1 MQKLNSKA
9 QLNWILL
16 RGLLAFAL
24 GAGVVITREMDAS
37 AWLVVTAVP
46 AALTAFNVWRWRR
59 SRMAANDPA
68 F

>member
-1 MQKLNSKA
+1 MQKLNSNA
-9 QLNWILL
+9 QRNWILL
-16 RGLLAFAL
+16 RGLIAFAL
-24 GAGVVITREMDAS
+24 GAGVVLTRDMDPS
-37 AWLVVTAVP
+37 AWLVVIGVP

>member
-1 MQKLNSKA
+1 MQTQHPKA

-16 RGLLAFAL
+16 RGLIVFLL
-24 GAGVVITREMDAS
+24 GAGVILARDMAPS
-37 AWLVVTAVP
+37 AWLVVTGVP

>member
-1 MQKLNSKA
+1 MHKLNPKA

-16 RGLLAFAL
+16 RGLIAFAL
-24 GAGVVITREMDAS
+24 GAGVVIMRDMEPH
-37 AWLVVTAVP
+37 AWLVVIGVP

>member
-1 MQKLNSKA
+1 MQKINAKA
-9 QLNWILL
+9 QLNWILF
-16 RGLLAFAL
+16 RGLIVLVL
-24 GAGVVITREMDAS
+24 GAGVVITRDMEPA
-37 AWLVVTAVP
+37 AWLVVIGVP